1 LVDLSV
7 TPSLA
12 LGLDVPKTLPFNRL
26 KCNLGIDSLT
36 NEAGAMGGDLDPTK
50 GMYWAWQSGYVN
62 FKMEGK
68 SPICP
73 TWKHKFQLHLG
84 GYLAPFNALQTLD
97 FKVKNID
104 LKQQHTFMTPD
115 ENSVA
120 FAKKASQ
127 CFK

>member
-1 LVDLSV
+1 
-7 TPSLA
+7 
-12 LGLDVPKTLPFNRL
+12 
-26 KCNLGIDSLT
+26 
-36 NEAGAMGGDLDPTK
+36 MGGDLDPTK

-68 SPICP
+68 SPTCP

-97 FKVKNID
+97 FNVKNIDNQIVIIFDASQFLENID